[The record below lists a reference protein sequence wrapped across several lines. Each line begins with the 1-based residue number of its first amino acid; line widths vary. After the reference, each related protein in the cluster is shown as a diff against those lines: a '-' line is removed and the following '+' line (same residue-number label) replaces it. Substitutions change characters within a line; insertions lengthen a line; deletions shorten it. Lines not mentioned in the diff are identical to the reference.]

1 MILLLLLLLVLHV
14 IKLYQKVKVIMFS
27 KILYSFWFRNIMCYQ
42 ANLPYTTLYSN
53 SVGTTVED
61 VRIRSGSYIS
71 YPTWYLDEVIYVM
84 GLEAFYTG
92 ITGIY
97 LLLFW
102 IWYRLYNT
110 DYPDYYSYY
119 SCYHFNY
126 YYSYLLLL

>member
-1 MILLLLLLLVLHV
+1 
-14 IKLYQKVKVIMFS
+14 
-27 KILYSFWFRNIMCYQ
+27 MCYQ
-42 ANLPYTTLYSN
+42 ANIPYTTLYSN
-53 SVGTTVED
+53 SVGTIIED

-71 YPTWYLDEVIYVM
+71 WPCWYLDEVIYVM